1 MISVTVQWLIGNHL
15 SEDEVERMSGKTPQ
29 HTNIAPNM
37 ASNASTRVDPERK
50 AIKDSKDKQTA
61 RGRHFDIRF
70 SMVAWQAKDQDQVH
84 WGCASAST
92 SQSCP
97 WTWNSPG
104 GGKLCGRMLCE
115 GNDER

>member
-1 MISVTVQWLIGNHL
+1 MGNHL

-70 SMVAWQAKDQDQVH
+70 SMVAWQAKDQD
-84 WGCASAST
+84 GACLM
-92 SQSCP
+92 QSMD
-97 WTWNSPG
+97 SSKIQL
-104 GGKLCGRMLCE
+104 KLYLAAALFLREAQL
-115 GNDER
+115 

>member
-1 MISVTVQWLIGNHL
+1 
-15 SEDEVERMSGKTPQ
+15 
-29 HTNIAPNM
+29 M

-84 WGCASAST
+84 
-92 SQSCP
+92 
-97 WTWNSPG
+97 
-104 GGKLCGRMLCE
+104 
-115 GNDER
+115 